1 MASRIPQIRPQ
12 RSDATEGSGGPN
24 IVPRKTPLTGAAA
37 STSRIPTTASSALVR
52 PKVTPRRVDEKSSAT
67 RDNRT
72 PTMSTPLRP
81 PNPSSRSLPKTMIP
95 SPSMTQAFGTH
106 TEITANAYS
115 IPRQRN
121 RLKRKPSS
129 VDNRTP
135 YAESESTTPSREQ
148 KIGNIQATATSEPT
162 SLAAGYTDPSPDT
175 VLGISMPAVSYS
187 TSQIPSTKPTTSAHA
202 TSSSRMAYFMSRQI
216 PHKLSTNDLVPP
228 APNFVAGSSSAS
240 TRASESPGPFSRTS
254 TPTSVSSHSPGIA
267 LPPKFASRVK
277 PPSAFH
283 SSRPPVT
290 RRRTGPTRDEENESQ
305 GLPILRESVT
315 SSSSSSTIRGVQ
327 IDRPENSNS
336 PAAVS
341 NRQHSRTP
349 PVAPLRISSK
359 RLPRSTRG
367 SSDEER
373 SETENAR
380 EERTMAGPE
389 TRQPQASE
397 PKEEQHKTRLKS
409 PTSYYT
415 SKIPPPRPSREGT
428 SSLNVN
434 NKPSPVIQSNLDRL
448 ATSGHKRRESVEKAL
463 QSAAKSPA
471 SATTPSSAS
480 SLSRIPSKF
489 PPPTTAQT
497 STTSSNKITIPKES
511 SLPRSQLHTKLQ
523 KPEPASLPKSPSKL
537 SLFSRWGKQSIETES
552 AASIERSL
560 KKGPAAGTGHEG
572 YGKYARR
579 GRSGSTSTTASRGRS
594 TSSDRHSQIRPSSRK
609 SSFGS
614 QSDHELDD
622 FYRERLSPVILKG
635 KGEGFT
641 DHNIGSEIYRTS
653 SEDSSAIMAPSSAFS
668 SQVSL
673 SRSVDEFVRQ
683 PTLEPSLLPPP
694 SESLSTGPGYRRI
707 ITQPSARDDQS
718 EFSKLAIRRSFN
730 RLQNFGDG
738 EPLKLPPPIN
748 TQALAASPTL
758 DSRDTIH
765 SSVITDSTDISEG
778 HEGNWL
784 RSKKPVNRVKF
795 TQRWNIFQRAQ
806 TSPKKAKF
814 DVRAESQ
821 ANVGKLP
828 ALVSKVPEARTVAH
842 YALLD
847 ETEQSDPG
855 TLEDMLRDIEEDL
868 EIGKQKAAGAATEEQ
883 QNIVKLREPSMLLPS
898 PPQLQ
903 GNFQQQN
910 WPSPPK
916 VSLNQAQPRQ
926 ATPKPTVLSIAIPTA
941 VTTTAIIPAI
951 VPVAAAPPA
960 PMLVPAPALVPT
972 PPRKP
977 SRLPQVGRIPQVVSK
992 RDRPHNPPPLSF
1004 SRPFQ
1009 RRPTLVQEAE
1019 VMAESTIPRTS
1030 NETTTSVPETSLIQE
1045 PASVQEILSTS
1056 KRSLEFERLA
1066 HPSISHV
1073 HLINNYESREFLA
1086 FSPRKGSEVSGES
1099 SSSGILSY
1107 AITAIKP
1114 SPETPL
1120 SEDEVWNEFDDLL
1133 DRVVSPTMLPP
1144 FPEIYEQPESEDQ
1157 FINLKGIYDSL
1168 SQAPKRESP
1177 IIKSTDSSSGSGGST
1192 ILAPRSP
1199 RLTIRQG
1206 PAEPPVLELPPRPDS
1221 QQTPLT
1227 PFSYTDLIAGY
1238 GTRGSFHPNIRDSA
1252 PSESHYSYQSVVSRT
1267 ETQAQPATD
1276 YEQIGREVMAQ
1287 KERSEAMARN
1297 FRFTAVLTSRWLSF
1311 NRVLFSPAHDE
1322 VLNNIQDKIL
1332 VLDGLGNDDW
1342 SSYCASTYPTAIVYN
1357 LGTVRPPS
1365 TRVDSLAPRQTPPNH
1380 RQMNHPGIGHPFP
1393 FPKGFFTVVV
1403 FRFPTANPEA
1413 AYYNA
1418 VSECKRVLRPGGYIE
1433 MSILDIDMVNMGH
1446 HTRKAVRNLKTRMH
1460 VAEPEISLS
1469 PASDEIQKM
1478 LGRRGFENL
1487 NRCMVGVPVAAS
1499 ISDSR
1504 AGSLDESFTSED
1516 FLEETTTNEATMA
1529 KMVPKVGR
1537 WWWSKCYEG
1546 RHIQDGISEPSVWND
1561 RQVLKECEDM
1571 DTGFKM
1577 LICYAQK
1584 LSNPR
1589 RRTVSV

>member
-1 MASRIPQIRPQ
+1 MA
-12 RSDATEGSGGPN
+12 
-24 IVPRKTPLTGAAA
+24 
-37 STSRIPTTASSALVR
+37 
-52 PKVTPRRVDEKSSAT
+52 
-67 RDNRT
+67 
-72 PTMSTPLRP
+72 
-81 PNPSSRSLPKTMIP
+81 
-95 SPSMTQAFGTH
+95 H
-106 TEITANAYS
+106 
-115 IPRQRN
+115 
-121 RLKRKPSS
+121 
-129 VDNRTP
+129 
-135 YAESESTTPSREQ
+135 
-148 KIGNIQATATSEPT
+148 
-162 SLAAGYTDPSPDT
+162 
-175 VLGISMPAVSYS
+175 
-187 TSQIPSTKPTTSAHA
+187 
-202 TSSSRMAYFMSRQI
+202 FMSRQI
-216 PHKLSTNDLVPP
+216 PHKLSTHDLVPP
-228 APNFVAGSSSAS
+228 TPNFAAGSSSAS

-254 TPTSVSSHSPGIA
+254 TPTSVSSHSPGIV

-277 PPSAFH
+277 PPSALH

-290 RRRTGPTRDEENESQ
+290 RRRTGPTRDDENESQ

-327 IDRPENSNS
+327 IDRPENSNA
-336 PAAVS
+336 PAAVA

-349 PVAPLRISSK
+349 PIAPLRISSK
-359 RLPRSTRG
+359 RLPRSTRS
-367 SSDEER
+367 SSDEEKP
-373 SETENAR
+373 ETEKAR
-380 EERTMAGPE
+380 EERSMAGPE
-389 TRQPQASE
+389 TRRPEPSE
-397 PKEEQHKTRLKS
+397 PKAEQVKTRLKS

-415 SKIPPPRPSREGT
+415 SRIPPPRPSREGT
-428 SSLNVN
+428 PSLNVN
-434 NKPSPVIQSNLDRL
+434 VKPSPVIQSNLNRL
-448 ATSGHKRRESVEKAL
+448 ATTGHKRRESVEKAL
-463 QSAAKSPA
+463 ECASQGPSSTKSPA

-489 PPPTTAQT
+489 PPPTTAAT
-497 STTSSNKITIPKES
+497 STATSGKATLKES
-511 SLPRSQLHTKLQ
+511 ALPRSQLPTKLH
-523 KPEPASLPKSPSKL
+523 KPEPSSLPKSPSKL
-537 SLFSRWGKQSIETES
+537 SLFSRWGKQSVETES
-552 AASIERSL
+552 AGSAERSL

-579 GRSGSTSTTASRGRS
+579 GRSGSTSTAASGGRS
-594 TSSDRHSQIRPSSRK
+594 TSSDRHSQIRPSSSRK

-635 KGEGFT
+635 NGDGFT
-641 DHNIGSEIYRTS
+641 DRNIGSEIYRTS
-653 SEDSSAIMAPSSAFS
+653 SGDSSAIMAPSSAFS

-673 SRSVDEFVRQ
+673 PRSVDEYVRQ

-694 SESLSTGPGYRRI
+694 SDSFAADPGYRRVVI
-707 ITQPSARDDQS
+707 QPSADSDQS

-748 TQALAASPTL
+748 TRALAASPTL
-758 DSRDTIH
+758 DSRDTIQ

-784 RSKKPVNRVKF
+784 RSKKPLNRVKF
-795 TQRWNIFQRAQ
+795 TRRWNFFQRAQ
-806 TSPKKAKF
+806 TSPEKAKF
-814 DVRAESQ
+814 DVPGRSQ
-821 ANVGKLP
+821 DDLGKLP
-828 ALVSKVPEARTVAH
+828 ALVSEVPEAKTVAH

-847 ETEQSDPG
+847 EAEQTDPG

-868 EIGKQKAAGAATEEQ
+868 EIGKQKAVQTLAEEQ
-883 QNIVKLREPSMLLPS
+883 KNIVKTREPSMLLPS

-903 GNFQQQN
+903 GSFQQQS

-916 VSLNQAQPRQ
+916 VSLNQTQPRQ
-926 ATPKPTVLSIAIPTA
+926 ATPKPTMLPMA
-941 VTTTAIIPAI
+941 VTTTAVVPAVIPTA
-951 VPVAAAPPA
+951 PAPPA
-960 PMLVPAPALVPT
+960 PILAPAPVPT
-972 PPRKP
+972 PARKP

-1009 RRPTLVQEAE
+1009 RRPTLFQESQATVFQEPEAMAEAEIPRKSDESAIVQE
-1019 VMAESTIPRTS
+1019 T
-1030 NETTTSVPETSLIQE
+1030 
-1045 PASVQEILSTS
+1045 ASVQEIPSPP
-1056 KRSLEFERLA
+1056 KRSIEFEQPTQLPISYA
-1066 HPSISHV
+1066 HLLTNHG
-1073 HLINNYESREFLA
+1073 SREFLA

-1099 SSSGILSY
+1099 SSSGVLSF
-1107 AITAIKP
+1107 AFTAVKP
-1114 SPETPL
+1114 HPGTPL

-1133 DRVVSPTMLPP
+1133 DRVVSPTTLPP
-1144 FPEIYEQPESEDQ
+1144 FSDTFEQSPDQPIDLTGIYEAT
-1157 FINLKGIYDSL
+1157 F
-1168 SQAPKRESP
+1168 QAPKRESP

-1192 ILAPRSP
+1192 ILAPGSP
-1199 RLTIRQG
+1199 RLPVRQG
-1206 PAEPPVLELPPRPDS
+1206 PPSPPLLEIPARPDS

-1238 GTRGSFHPNIRDSA
+1238 GRSSFQPNVRDSA
-1252 PSESHYSYQSVVSRT
+1252 PSESHYSYQSVASRT
-1267 ETQAQPATD
+1267 GPQVPPAMD
-1276 YEQIGREVMAQ
+1276 YEQLGREVMAQ
-1287 KERSEAMARN
+1287 KERTEAMARN

-1322 VLNNIQDKIL
+1322 VLNNMQDKIL

-1342 SSYCASTYPTAIVYN
+1342 SSYCATTYPTAIVYN
-1357 LGTVRPPS
+1357 LGTARPPS
-1365 TRVDSLAPRQTPPNH
+1365 TRVDSLGPRQTPSNH

-1403 FRFPTANPEA
+1403 FRFPTANTEA

-1418 VSECKRVLRPGGYIE
+1418 VSECKRVLRPGGYLE

-1446 HTRKAVRNLKTRMH
+1446 YTRKAVRNLKTRLH

-1469 PASDEIQKM
+1469 PVSDEIQKM

-1504 AGSLDESFTSED
+1504 AGSLDESFTSEE

-1546 RHIQDGISEPSVWND
+1546 RSRPDEILEPSLWSD

-1571 DTGFKM
+1571 DTGFKL